1 MMDFLS
7 IGMDSCL
14 TLFYLKH
21 FLFAVLA
28 TVAFTVLFQGP
39 KKVWLQG
46 GIIGGL
52 GWIIAVF
59 LKSEMFMQSFTADF
73 LATIVISL
81 GSELAARYFKQ
92 PSTVFS
98 VPAIIP
104 IVPGLG
110 LYQGMYAILED
121 KIGEG
126 LVILLHA
133 GLDSCAI
140 ALGIMLISGMFRAMK
155 RGKRRTKTGY

>member
-1 MMDFLS
+1 MMDFMCIS
-7 IGMDSCL
+7 STSCL
-14 TLFYLKH
+14 PVFYLKH
-21 FLFAVLA
+21 FIFAVLA
-28 TVAFTVLFQGP
+28 TISFTVLFQGP
-39 KKVWLQG
+39 KKVWIQG
-46 GIIGGL
+46 GVIGGI

-121 KIGEG
+121 KISDG

-140 ALGIMLISGMFRAMK
+140 ALGIMLVSGMFRAMK
-155 RGKRRTKTGY
+155 RGRAVTKRN